1 MTNRSALKKPLTK
14 EWKTAWMYILVAI
27 TAAMFSTSVLAQQTG
42 DINGRVTD
50 AADGSAIADV
60 TIEATSPNL
69 PGSRSSTT
77 TANGDY
83 NLPLLPPGT
92 YTLTYTLKDGSTRV
106 RQTEVLLQ
114 QRARVDLSVD
124 YGADESMLE
133 EVIVVGTSTL
143 AVDTGGAAI
152 SAAISNDVFEALP
165 VGQEYRDLIKLI
177 PGVQYT
183 EDATRGP
190 SAGGSGQDNSYQ
202 YDGVDVSLPM
212 FGTLSAE
219 PSTQDID
226 QVSIIRGGAKAIG
239 FNRSGGVTVNTI
251 SKSGTDEF
259 HGTASYQSQT
269 SGMTSDRKSDSAEDF
284 DEDKSWISA
293 NISGPIIKEQL
304 YFYGS
309 YYRPEVKRDNV
320 SNAYGEVPNYKS
332 TRNEYFAKLTYAPTD
347 NLLFDASYRTSKRT
361 GEHVS
366 VDEFEAAS
374 VSEGDEAKLRIAIV
388 EGSWIINDRSNA
400 YFKWTDFKNKTG
412 SLPDTLFDFNI
423 AIGDSLDV
431 NNLDQQGRFSV
442 PVFRDGEDEYNA
454 FAQPLIDKY
463 GFTEDGIKKGGGAVG
478 GASTINNQ
486 DFFRESFELG
496 YDIQFETKSVS
507 HEMHFGYHT
516 EKIEEDLSRTSNGW
530 GSITAPGGRT
540 DFNDVPIYY
549 QATFQQ
555 MSLLDESGNV
565 IPPIH
570 SETKSQNI
578 EINDTMYVGDWSFN
592 IGLLFSEDKLYGEG
606 LKRNAFNY
614 SGFEVALGHRYL
626 MKRIK
631 MSDMIQPR
639 LGAIW
644 DINDKTSMFANYARY
659 YPSASSLSRAASW
672 GRNLRRSIRAYF
684 NEDGTFIAV
693 DPVRSSSGKVFQEG
707 IDPRHIDEYLLGVA
721 YQFNDGL
728 TGRAHVRYRA
738 ARDFWEDTNNTA
750 RVNPNYGAPDN
761 IPNELYVE
769 DLDRI
774 RSEIGGSSYV
784 IAQLDNSYTDYWE
797 VNLEAE
803 WVGDNYYLQGSYVY
817 SDYTGN
823 FDQDNSTTEND
834 QNIFIGSSNIADN
847 IGRQLWDLKDGTLRG
862 DRPHQFKLYGNYL
875 FGWNGSVGAYFVI
888 QSGQPWE
895 SWDVEY
901 YRDQLSANGSGST
914 SDTIRYSEKA
924 GSHRTSS
931 HTQLD
936 LNYTQNFYLGSA
948 DRYTIQL
955 RADIFN
961 VFDSQTGYN
970 IQSKV
975 NSAGYGEPRDWF
987 NPRRLQLMAKFIF

>member
-1 MTNRSALKKPLTK
+1 MAAFFTTPL
-14 EWKTAWMYILVAI
+14 
-27 TAAMFSTSVLAQQTG
+27 LAQQSG
-42 DINGRVTD
+42 DIAGRVTD
-50 AADGSAIADV
+50 AADGSAIAEV
-60 TIEATSPNL
+60 SISATSPNL
-69 PGSRSSTT
+69 PGTRSATT
-77 TANGDY
+77 AANGDY
-83 NLPLLPPGT
+83 MLPLLPPGVYTVT
-92 YTLTYTLKDGSTRV
+92 YTLADGSTRV

-114 QRARVDLSVD
+114 QRAVIDLAID
-124 YGADESMLE
+124 YNVDESMLE

-143 AVDTGGAAI
+143 ALNTGGASI
-152 SAAISNDVFEALP
+152 SATINNDLFEALP

-183 EDATRGP
+183 EDTTRGP
-190 SAGGSGQDNSYQ
+190 SAGGSGQDNTYQ
-202 YDGVDVSLPM
+202 FDGVDVSLPM

-219 PSTQDID
+219 PSTHDID

-259 HGTASYQSQT
+259 HGAASYQSQT
-269 SGMTSDRKSDSAEDF
+269 AGMTSDRKSDSAEDF
-284 DEDKSWISA
+284 DQDRSWITA
-293 NISGPIIKEQL
+293 NIGGPIVKEKL

-320 SNAYGEVPNYKS
+320 SNAYGDVPNYKS

-347 NLLFDASYRTSKRT
+347 NFLLDASYRTSKRT

-366 VDEFEAAS
+366 VDEFEAATL
-374 VSEGDEAKLRIAIV
+374 SEGDEVKLRISIV
-388 EGSWIINDRSNA
+388 EGSWIINDHSSA
-400 YFKWTDFKNKTG
+400 YFKWTDFKNKTA
-412 SLPDTLFDFNI
+412 SLPDTLFDFDI

-431 NNLDQQGRFSV
+431 NNLDQMGRFSV
-442 PVFRDGEDEYNA
+442 PILRDGEDDFNA
-454 FAQPLIDKY
+454 FVQPLIDKY
-463 GFTEDGIKKGGGAVG
+463 GYIENGVSMGGGAVG
-478 GASTINNQ
+478 GASLINSQ
-486 DFFRESFELG
+486 DFYRESFEIG
-496 YDIQFETKSVS
+496 YDIQFDTKSVS
-507 HEMHFGYHT
+507 HEMHVGYHT
-516 EKIEEDLSRTSNGW
+516 EKIEEDLARLSNGW
-530 GSITAPGGRT
+530 GSVTAPGGRFSYDDT
-540 DFNDVPIYY
+540 PYYY
-549 QATFQQ
+549 QALFGQ
-555 MSLLDESGNV
+555 MSLLNGDVSLV
-565 IPPIH
+565 PVIH

-578 EINDTMYVGDWSFN
+578 EINDTMYVGDWTFN
-592 IGLLFSEDKLYGEG
+592 VGLLFSEDKLYGQG
-606 LKRNAFNY
+606 LKRNPLNY
-614 SGFEVALGHRYL
+614 SGFEESLGHRYL

-631 MSDMIQPR
+631 LSDMIQPR
-639 LGAIW
+639 LGATW

-659 YPSASSLSRAASW
+659 YPSANSLSRAASW
-672 GRNLRRSIRAYF
+672 SRNLARDIRAYF
-684 NEDGTFIAV
+684 KEDGTFIAR
-693 DPVRSSSGKVFQEG
+693 DDVRSSSGKTFQEG
-707 IDPRHIDEYLLGVA
+707 IDPRHIDEYLLGVT
-721 YQFNDGL
+721 YQFTDRL

-761 IPNELYVE
+761 IPHELYVP

-774 RSEIGGSSYV
+774 NSEIDGSSYV
-784 IAQLDNSYTDYWE
+784 IAQLDNAYTDYWE
-797 VNLEAE
+797 LNLEAE
-803 WVGDNYYLQGSYVY
+803 WVGDNFYLQGSYVY
-817 SDYTGN
+817 SDYSGN

-834 QNIFIGSSNIADN
+834 DNIFIGSSNIADN

-862 DRPHQFKLYGNYL
+862 DRPHQFKMYGTYL
-875 FGWNGSVGAYFVI
+875 FSWNGSVGGYFVF

-936 LNYTQNFYLGSA
+936 LNYTQNFYLGSN

>member
-1 MTNRSALKKPLTK
+1 MTSQTVLRRPLSNEWKPL
-14 EWKTAWMYILVAI
+14 WVLVLVAI
-27 TAAMFSTSVLAQQTG
+27 MAAFFTTPLLAQQSG
-42 DINGRVTD
+42 DITGRITD
-50 AADGSAIADV
+50 AADGSAISDV
-60 TIEATSPNL
+60 GISATSPNL
-69 PGSRSSTT
+69 PGARSATT
-77 TANGDY
+77 SANGDY
-83 NLPLLPPGT
+83 MLPLLPPGV
-92 YTLTYTLKDGSTRV
+92 YTVTYTLKDGSTRV

-114 QRARVDLSVD
+114 QRAVIDLAVD
-124 YGADESMLE
+124 YNVDESMLE

-143 AVDTGGAAI
+143 ALNTGGASI
-152 SAAISNDVFEALP
+152 SATINNDLFDALP
-165 VGQEYRDLIKLI
+165 VGQEYRDLVKLI

-183 EDATRGP
+183 EDTTRGP
-190 SAGGSGQDNSYQ
+190 SAGGSGQDNTYQ
-202 YDGVDVSLPM
+202 FDGVDVSLPL

-219 PSTQDID
+219 PSTHDID

-259 HGTASYQSQT
+259 HGSASYQSQT
-269 SGMTSDRKSDSAEDF
+269 AGMTSDRKSDSAEDF
-284 DEDKSWISA
+284 DQDRSWITA
-293 NISGPIIKEQL
+293 NIGGPIIKEKL

-309 YYRPEVKRDNV
+309 YYRPEVKRDNA
-320 SNAYGEVPNYKS
+320 SNAYGDVPNYKS

-361 GEHVS
+361 VENDG
-366 VDEFEAAS
+366 VDEFEAATLS
-374 VSEGDEAKLRIAIV
+374 VGDEAKLRIGIV

-400 YFKWTDFKNKTG
+400 YFKWTSFKNLTG
-412 SLPDTLFDFNI
+412 SLPDTLFDFDI

-431 NNLDQQGRFSV
+431 NNLGQQGRFNV
-442 PVFRDGEDEYNA
+442 PIFREGEDDYNA

-463 GFTEDGIKKGGGAVG
+463 GFVEDGMKKGGGAVG
-478 GASTINNQ
+478 GSSTINNQ
-486 DFFRESFELG
+486 DFRRESFELG
-496 YDIQFETKSVS
+496 YDIQFDTKSVS
-507 HEMHFGYHT
+507 HEMHFGYHH

-530 GSITAPGGRT
+530 GSISAPGGRT
-540 DFNDVPIYY
+540 DFGDVPIYY
-549 QATFQQ
+549 QATFEQ
-555 MSLLDESGNV
+555 MSLLDGSGNV

-578 EINDTMYVGDWSFN
+578 EINDTMYVGDWTFN

-606 LKRNAFNY
+606 LKRNALNY

-626 MKRIK
+626 MKKVK
-631 MSDMIQPR
+631 MGDMIQPR

-644 DINDKTSMFANYARY
+644 DINDRTSMFANYSRY

-707 IDPRHIDEYLLGVA
+707 IDPRHIDEYLLGVT
-721 YQFNDGL
+721 YQFTDRL

-769 DLDRI
+769 DLARI

-784 IAQLDNSYTDYWE
+784 IAQLDKSYTDYWE
-797 VNLEAE
+797 LNLEAE

-823 FDQDNSTTEND
+823 FDQDNSTTDND

-862 DRPHQFKLYGNYL
+862 DRPHQFKMYGNYL
-875 FGWNGSVGAYFVI
+875 FNWNGSVGAYFVI

-924 GSHRTSS
+924 GSNRTSS

-948 DRYTIQL
+948 DRYVIQL

-961 VFDSQTGYN
+961 VFDSQTGYD
-970 IQSKV
+970 IQPKV
-975 NSAGYGEPRDWF
+975 NSAGYGDPRQWF